1 MDDKPQ
7 TNFAGDAATQ
17 DSNSSTTPLDPD
29 VSSLGSSTRK
39 HPMGRYAA
47 KVEWKKVALA
57 SHEYAARMHELSIQ
71 KISLFKESETE
82 RKVRLDEMVHIEKVK
97 VEETREHRKIMIDL
111 EKERLE
117 LDKKWLQIE
126 AKKKEKEEDER
137 ILAIKLDQCQP
148 YERIYYEE
156 LQKEIIEKL
165 NARRRNRNQ

>member
-39 HPMGRYAA
+39 HPMGRDAA
-47 KVEWKKVALA
+47 KAEWKVALA
-57 SHEYAARMHELSIQ
+57 SHEYAAKMHELSIQ

-117 LDKKWLQIE
+117 LDKRWLLRRKRRKRMSAFWPSSLINISPMN
-126 AKKKEKEEDER
+126 ASTMKNCKKKSSR
-137 ILAIKLDQCQP
+137 S
-148 YERIYYEE
+148 
-156 LQKEIIEKL
+156 
-165 NARRRNRNQ
+165 